1 MADRLLPAIAQVVG
15 VALYLR
21 PRPYDPHMSNKSKAR
36 KGPRLRPKQRMR
48 FEVPRLL
55 WPAARHYISWLD
67 KYLTDSYRA
76 RAWLEAQ
83 GLARPP
89 PPATSL
95 RGFLG
100 GGWRRFALSLTALV
114 DRGRRRGLRKRGWL
128 CGRLKLRQRRAQC
141 VQPRGHEEIGR
152 AAFLPPTQS
161 PLFRRSHRPL
171 PAEGRDIFA
180 DLDRHAQRASAIF
193 PARFACRD
201 CRRSQTRRQAA

>member
-1 MADRLLPAIAQVVG
+1 
-15 VALYLR
+15 
-21 PRPYDPHMSNKSKAR
+21 MSNKSKAR

-89 PPATSL
+89 PPATCL

-128 CGRLKLRQRRAQC
+128 CGRLQLRQRRAQC

-161 PLFRRSHRPL
+161 RSSGDLTALCLPRGATFSLTLIDTPSGRAQFFRLGLRAAIAAAPKPDDRPRSVKSSARRARRLFETARQ
-171 PAEGRDIFA
+171 PAE
-180 DLDRHAQRASAIF
+180 
-193 PARFACRD
+193 
-201 CRRSQTRRQAA
+201 

>member
-1 MADRLLPAIAQVVG
+1 
-15 VALYLR
+15 
-21 PRPYDPHMSNKSKAR
+21 MSNKSKAR

-89 PPATSL
+89 PPATCL

-114 DRGRRRGLRKRGWL
+114 DLGRRRGLRKRGLALRTPQASPAPRAARPAARVRRRFGLQHSLRFSGDLTVL
-128 CGRLKLRQRRAQC
+128 CLPRGATFSLTLSDTRSGRAQFFRLGLRAAIAAAPKPDDRPRSVKSSARRA
-141 VQPRGHEEIGR
+141 RR
-152 AAFLPPTQS
+152 
-161 PLFRRSHRPL
+161 LFETARQ
-171 PAEGRDIFA
+171 PAE
-180 DLDRHAQRASAIF
+180 
-193 PARFACRD
+193 
-201 CRRSQTRRQAA
+201 